1 MAAADNRPVILP
13 PTPANIPSEM
23 RAARRWAPWRA
34 VWNEK
39 KQKYG
44 KVPHRAA
51 RPVHGLSN
59 KGQAGW
65 ASFEE
70 ALAAFNENLNGP
82 PIYTREGVRITFA
95 GIGYLMTGPH
105 GVTGVD
111 LDHCRDPV
119 TGAIDEWA
127 RDVIDKLNT
136 YTEVSPSGTGLHA
149 MVAGDVPE
157 DWMNHDQGI
166 EVYGGN
172 DARFLCVTGH
182 QVPGSPR
189 TLRAPHDGAMPALES
204 AYRTSRSKAE
214 VEDLHL
220 PDLIPLELLPDIA
233 DLDLPAYARNFL
245 TDGPVSSDRSK
256 ELINA
261 ATELAQSGLEPEEVL
276 SILEA
281 NEHAIEVALDH
292 REQDYDKALRFLWKH
307 SAQQGKVRA
316 DGFKQAR
323 YDEFDDMDLQEIT
336 KPAGDAGAAQVAAR
350 PAPQVPDIA
359 DDFDVIDP
367 IEQHEVAASTPAKKV
382 KRPRFAP
389 ETAAQFLQHQAPKWI
404 VKGVLPRAGL
414 AVIYGASSSGKTF
427 FTLDLVSAVAR
438 GVEWR
443 GARVEKGRVLYVVA
457 EGAGGFRNRLQA
469 YCESQGVEAGQFD
482 MCFLRQAPN
491 LLTKDDIREFLEQVV
506 PLGRFDVI
514 VIDTYAR
521 AMAGGNEN
529 DAKDVGQAVAHCE
542 ILHRKTGALVVLVHH
557 SGKDASK
564 GARGSGAL
572 RAAADL
578 EIEVVQTREY
588 RAATVT
594 KQKDGADGAEYAF
607 RLAEVAIGMDEDDEL
622 ITSCVVEHCASP
634 GGQNERKANPEG
646 ANEKMIFRYLEAVE
660 GGSIKRE
667 ELIEN
672 TFGMLDA
679 DTVPGQKDRRKERIK
694 RAIKTLAS
702 KNLLEDDGLM
712 VSLK

>member
-1 MAAADNRPVILP
+1 MASPDTRPVIAP
-13 PTPANIPSEM
+13 PIPGAIPPEM
-23 RAARRWAPWRA
+23 RALKRWAPWRA

-39 KQKYG
+39 KQKYE
-44 KVPHRAA
+44 KIPHRAA
-51 RPVHGLSN
+51 RPEYGLSN
-59 KGQAGW
+59 KNAAGW
-65 ASFEE
+65 VTFDQAME
-70 ALAAFNENLNGP
+70 AYRANLD
-82 PIYTREGVRITFA
+82 RFA
-95 GIGYLMTGPH
+95 GVGYLMTGAH

-111 LDHCRDPV
+111 LDHCVKDGV
-119 TGAIDEWA
+119 IADWA
-127 RDVIDKLNT
+127 QEVIAKLDT

-157 DWMNHDQGI
+157 DWTNHERGI

-172 DARFLCVTGH
+172 EARFLCVTGH
-182 QVPGSPR
+182 QVMGSPS
-189 TLRAPHDGAMPALES
+189 TLRAPRAGTLAGLES
-204 AYRTSRSKAE
+204 AYRKAKTKAE

-220 PDLIPLELLPDIA
+220 PDLIPIELLPDLA
-233 DLDLPAYARNFL
+233 DLDLPARVRNFL
-245 TDGPVSSDRSK
+245 ADGPEPTADRSG
-256 ELINA
+256 LLFSA
-261 ATELAQSGLEPEEVL
+261 AIALAEAGLARDEVL

-281 NEHAIEVALDH
+281 NEHAMEVALDH
-292 REQDYDKALRFLWKH
+292 RQQDYDKALRYLWKH
-307 SAQQGKVRA
+307 SAQKGAARA
-316 DGFKQAR
+316 EDFKQAKF
-323 YDEFDDMDLQEIT
+323 DEFEDLGVDQRQPQDE
-336 KPAGDAGAAQVAAR
+336 VAAR

-359 DDFDVIDP
+359 DDFDDLGP
-367 IEQHEVAASTPAKKV
+367 SEQQEVATPLPAKKV

-427 FTLDLVSAVAR
+427 FTLDLVAAVAR

-443 GARVEKGRVLYVVA
+443 GSRVEKGRVLYVVA

-542 ILHRKTGALVVLVHH
+542 ILHRKTGAMVVLVHH
-557 SGKDASK
+557 SGKDATK

-578 EIEVVQTREY
+578 EIEVVQTRDY

-607 RLAEVAIGMDEDDEL
+607 KLGEVVLGEDDDGDS
-622 ITSCVVEHCASP
+622 ITSCVVEHCAAP
-634 GGQNERKANPEG
+634 AGQNERKANPEG
-646 ANEKMIFRYLEAVE
+646 ANEKMIFRYLEAIE

-672 TFGMLDA
+672 TFEMLDA